1 MAFFLLSDPMPDRV
15 KSIFVVL
22 LQILIKFMFITYH
35 TMSGQNIAKMHHCV
49 LGNQELSVSVLVV
62 DSGHCQIG
70 LHAITRLTQCLLNS
84 DNLC

>member
-1 MAFFLLSDPMPDRV
+1 MTTIYVFY
-15 KSIFVVL
+15 I
-22 LQILIKFMFITYH
+22 
-35 TMSGQNIAKMHHCV
+35 SGQNVVKTHHCG